1 MENYICITCGT
12 QYPASPAAPTHC
24 PICEDDRQY
33 INQNGQQ
40 WTTLAELRRERTN
53 ELTLIDPNL
62 TAIRTAPLF
71 AIAQQAHLI
80 QTPAGNVLWDCIS
93 FLDDDDRGRSA
104 SAWRDRGD
112 RDIAPTLLQQHDR
125 MESRVRCADLPARRE
140 SPVGDAA
147 RSDAVQFW
155 HGDAQELLPGLTV
168 LRSGGHFPGSSVL
181 HWADGAGGKGALFTA
196 DTIMVVADRRFVTF
210 MYSYP
215 NYIPLNARAV
225 RGIVA
230 AVEPVAFDRIYGSW
244 PGSIVARMRKRQ
256 CGARLSATSR
266 ISKADRLPP
275 GRQST
280 RRHADSTSACRHY
293 LLWLSITGLTR
304 WWSLGFRSRP
314 RYSFRP
320 YGATKSPHTGEIGVS

>member
-53 ELTLIDPNL
+53 ELTMIDPNL
-62 TAIRTAPLF
+62 TTIRTAPLF

-80 QTPAGNVLWDCIS
+80 QTPVGNVLWDCIS
-93 FLDDDDRGRSA
+93 FLDATTVAEVHRRG
-104 SAWRDRGD
+104 G
-112 RDIAPTLLQQHDR
+112 IAAIAISHPHFYSS
-125 MESRVRCADLPARRE
+125 MIEWSRAF
-140 SPVGDAA
+140 DAPIYLHA
-147 RSDAVQFW
+147 ENRPWVMRPDDAVHFW

-168 LRSGGHFPGSSVL
+168 LHSGGHFPGSSVL

-210 MYSYP
+210 MFSYP

-244 PGSIVARMRKRQ
+244 PGSIVAEDAKAAVRR
-256 CGARLSATSR
+256 SAE
-266 ISKADRLPP
+266 
-275 GRQST
+275 
-280 RRHADSTSACRHY
+280 
-293 LLWLSITGLTR
+293 
-304 WWSLGFRSRP
+304 
-314 RYSFRP
+314 RYIAHIE
-320 YGATKSPHTGEIGVS
+320 G